1 MFQIIAGALV
11 YSVVQILRL
20 EWFIS
25 IGIVQQLFALVV
37 LVQLQ
42 IHTFLHQMEQK
53 FVQDVILLA
62 LNVASLKQTFIVKII
77 AHQNII
83 GCSHILAQNMHVTFV
98 MILLIALLTQQI
110 RVLAPVVQIH
120 YMTILAIQLV
130 QRVLSIRVVLV
141 MHVPVVNPACL
152 LPILGVEQL
161 QLV

>member
-1 MFQIIAGALV
+1 
-11 YSVVQILRL
+11 
-20 EWFIS
+20 
-25 IGIVQQLFALVV
+25 
-37 LVQLQ
+37 
-42 IHTFLHQMEQK
+42 
-53 FVQDVILLA
+53 
-62 LNVASLKQTFIVKII
+62 
-77 AHQNII
+77 
-83 GCSHILAQNMHVTFV
+83 MHVTFV